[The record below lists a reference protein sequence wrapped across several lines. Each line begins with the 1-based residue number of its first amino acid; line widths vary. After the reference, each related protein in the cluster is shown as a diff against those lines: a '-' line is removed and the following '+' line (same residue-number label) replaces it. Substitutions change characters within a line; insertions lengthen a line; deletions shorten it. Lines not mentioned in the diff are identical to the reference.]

1 MHFDHPITRKVAM
14 VATPVHPVPP
24 RQGAA
29 VEWWMYQV
37 CRRLE
42 GFEPHILCIAADEL
56 PDEEVNEGVHYHR
69 VRMGR
74 LYKRLFQKITRL
86 DPLSYVRRVA
96 RRLDALRPAIVHVH
110 NTPALFTEIH
120 QRMRWQGARYIL
132 HMQNEMPVAAMR
144 DDELLVADSEYLRS
158 WYAARLPGADTAVV
172 TNGVDIGTYRP
183 AWSVT
188 TEIASLK
195 KTYEVPADKKIILY
209 VGRISPEKGPLD
221 LVQAFRELLRQR
233 QDVFLLLVGELRT
246 GSDRRGEYGRK
257 IRETCAMLGGACR
270 HIGVVNPA
278 DMHKMYLLSDLVVV
292 PSRFEEPF
300 GMVAI
305 EAMAAG
311 VPVLAARKGGLK
323 EFVLPGQTGSLI
335 ENTEDPGTF
344 ARQMDEL
351 LRQPDELDRIRRQ
364 ARRYVEQHHSW
375 DVVARQTEAQYRRLL
390 ALAQAPSITVKHA

>member
-1 MHFDHPITRKVAM
+1 MKKIAM
-14 VATPVHPVPP
+14 VAAPVHPVPP

-37 CRRLE
+37 CRQLA
-42 GFEPHILCIAADEL
+42 GFEPHILCIAANEL
-56 PDEEVNEGVHYHR
+56 PNEEVSEGVHYHR
-69 VRMGR
+69 ICMGR

-86 DPLSYVRRVA
+86 DPLSYARRVA
-96 RRLDALRPAIVHVH
+96 RHLDALRPAIVHVH
-110 NTPALFTEIH
+110 NAPALFAEIRR
-120 QRMRWQGARYIL
+120 QARWLGARYVL
-132 HMQNEMPVAAMR
+132 HMQNEMPVAALR
-144 DDELLVADSEYLRS
+144 DDELLIADSEYLRS

-172 TNGVDIGTYRP
+172 TNGVDVATYQP
-183 AWSVT
+183 AWSAT
-188 TEIASLK
+188 IETASLK
-195 KTYEVPADKKIILY
+195 KIYRIPADRKIILY

-221 LVQAFRELLRQR
+221 LVHAFRELLKQR

-246 GSDRRGEYGRK
+246 GEDRRGEYGRK
-257 IRETCAMLGGACR
+257 IGEACAALPHACR
-270 HIGVVNPA
+270 HVDVVNPA

-323 EFVLPGQTGSLI
+323 EFVLPDQTGFLI
-335 ENTEDPGTF
+335 ESTEDPVTF

-390 ALAQAPSITVKHA
+390 APSQTPLVSVTHA